1 MIRTVKPKNARSKR
15 ALENKEGKIIE
26 NVKTALFI
34 PTHTSNQSLHDITID
49 LSNMKKPFMKKFTK
63 KNQNTDLLP
72 FDKADNSNLEFFSE
86 KNDASIIILSSNNK
100 KRPNNLT
107 FVRFFEYKVYDII
120 ELQVIKNFKLM
131 QDFKKLTYNVGL
143 KPMFS
148 IQGDIF
154 NTNPTYMHIKSVF
167 MDLYKGD
174 SSSQIQDVKALQY
187 VISLSVDKEYDE
199 TLSNDLPNV
208 LFRVYKIR
216 SYKSSNGSVINS
228 NTGKLLP
235 RIELE
240 EIGPRLD
247 FKVGREQLPSADMQK
262 EALKKPRQAY
272 GANNANNFRV
282 QKNIEMDVMGDKL
295 GRIHMGKQDLSG
307 LQTRKMKGLKPRFD
321 QNNLEAQEE
330 AYINNSGEEDFGEHD
345 EEAYTLE
352 QEEEILEGP
361 SRKKSKK

>member
-15 ALENKEGKIIE
+15 ALESKESKLVE

-34 PTHTSNQSLHDITID
+34 PTHTSNQALHDITTD

-63 KNQNTDLLP
+63 KNQNTDMLP
-72 FDKADNSNLEFFSE
+72 FDKADHTNLEFFSD
-86 KNDASIIILSSNNK
+86 KNDASVIILSSNNK

-148 IQGDIF
+148 VQGDIF
-154 NTNPTYMHIKSVF
+154 NTNPTYMHIKSIF

-174 SSSQIQDVKALQY
+174 SSTQIQDVKALQY
-187 VISLSVDKEYDE
+187 VISLSVDKEHDE
-199 TLSNDLPNV
+199 TLSNVLPNV
-208 LFRVYKIR
+208 LFRVYKIK
-216 SYKSSNGSVINS
+216 SYKSNNGSIVNS

-272 GANNANNFRV
+272 GANNANNFRME
-282 QKNIEMDVMGDKL
+282 KNIEMDVMGDKL

-321 QNNLEAQEE
+321 QTNYEELEE
-330 AYINNSGEEDFGEHD
+330 AYANNDEEENFSEQD

-352 QEEEILEGP
+352 QEQEILEGP
-361 SRKKSKK
+361 SKKKAKK

>member
-15 ALENKEGKIIE
+15 ALDNKESKIIE

-34 PTHTSNQSLHDITID
+34 PTHTSNQALQDITTD

-63 KNQNTDLLP
+63 KSQNTDLLP
-72 FDKADNSNLEFFSE
+72 FDKADNSNLEFFSN
-86 KNDASIIILSSNNK
+86 KNDASIIVLSSNNK

-107 FVRFFEYKVYDII
+107 FVRFFEYKVYDMI
-120 ELQVIKNFKLM
+120 ELQVVKNFKLM
-131 QDFKKLTYNVGL
+131 ESFKKLTYNVGL

-174 SSSQIQDVKALQY
+174 SSTQIQDVKALQY

-199 TLSNDLPNV
+199 TVSDSMPNV
-208 LFRVYKIR
+208 LFRVYKIK
-216 SYKSSNGSVINS
+216 SYKSNNGSVVNS

-247 FKVGREQLPSADMQK
+247 FKVGREQLPQHDMQK
-262 EALKKPRQAY
+262 EALKKPKQAY
-272 GANNANNFRV
+272 GANNANNFRME
-282 QKNIEMDVMGDKL
+282 KNIEMDVMGDKL
-295 GRIHMGKQDLSG
+295 GRIHMGKQDLGG
-307 LQTRKMKGLKPRFD
+307 LQTRKMKGLKPRYD
-321 QNNLEAQEE
+321 QTNVEEIEE
-330 AYINNSGEEDFGEHD
+330 AYINNSEEAFSEQD

-352 QEEEILEGP
+352 QEQEIEEGP
-361 SRKKSKK
+361 SRKKAKK

>member
-1 MIRTVKPKNARSKR
+1 MIRSTKPKNARSKR
-15 ALENKEGKIIE
+15 ALENREGKLVE

-34 PTHTSNQSLHDITID
+34 PTHTSNQALQDVTID

-63 KNQNTDLLP
+63 KNQNKDLLP
-72 FDKADNSNLEFFSE
+72 FDKADHTNLEFFSE

-120 ELQVIKNFKLM
+120 ELQVVKNFKLM

-154 NTNPTYMHIKSVF
+154 NTNPTYKHIKSVF

-174 SSSQIQDVKALQY
+174 SSSQVQDAKALQY
-187 VISLSVDKEYDE
+187 VISLSVDSEYDE
-199 TLSNDLPNV
+199 TVSNKLPNV
-208 LFRVYKIR
+208 LFRVYKIK
-216 SYKSSNGSVINS
+216 SYKSNNGSVVNS

-240 EIGPRLD
+240 ELGPRLD
-247 FKVGREQLPSADMQK
+247 FKVGREQLPAADMEK
-262 EALKKPRQAY
+262 EAMRKPKQAY
-272 GANNANNFRV
+272 GANNANNFKME
-282 QKNIEMDVMGDKL
+282 KNIEMDVMGDKL
-295 GRIHMGKQDLSG
+295 GRIHMGKQDLGG
-307 LQTRKMKGLKPRFD
+307 LQTRKMKGLKPRYD
-321 QNNLEAQEE
+321 QVDYEAM
-330 AYINNSGEEDFGEHD
+330 EEDYLND
-345 EEAYTLE
+345 EEEEFGSDEEPYTLE
-352 QEEEILEGP
+352 QEQEIIEQP
-361 SRKKSKK
+361 SRKKVKK